1 MFIFRERQERRVRFL
16 VSKKKMHRSIVL
28 LLALVATVALA
39 VDYDWIFSITNNKK
53 KVTKV
58 PVIGRRLCICL
69 KNSQTAKIT
78 NIDAGVMKLFSTT
91 DCTGNFAV
99 LKKGS
104 TRSNA
109 QWVMSASVGVDGIP
123 SAGPYDCSP
132 QN

>member
-1 MFIFRERQERRVRFL
+1 
-16 VSKKKMHRSIVL
+16 MHRSIVL

-39 VDYDWIFSITNNKK
+39 ADYDWIFSITNNKK
-53 KVTKV
+53 QVTRV
-58 PVIGRRLCICL
+58 PVAGKRHCVCL
-69 KNSQTAKIT
+69 KYSQTAKIT

-109 QWVMSASVGVDGIP
+109 QWVNSASVGVDGIP
-123 SAGPYDCSP
+123 SSGPNDCSSL
-132 QN
+132 N